1 MTDVRQHVYEKDNL
15 SHERVAPI
23 IQDNAL
29 SCVGRRTSLR
39 KCRVILRSP
48 DHNKVSHHEIH
59 VLNPPS
65 RICLRLQRTASK
77 LWFMHLC
84 GSTVPLLSN
93 VDFLAP
99 RANGS
104 DPNRVYYHIPIMN
117 MCIDGKSPNA
127 FLICED
133 IYHRLTDF
141 HHFHKSIL
149 EGTSATTVKF
159 HIKCSLSMILI
170 CRIHFFRQN
179 LSTVKNRECTIFV
192 IVVLHWYR
200 LLAQH
205 LRSRL
210 NT

>member
-1 MTDVRQHVYEKDNL
+1 MTDVCQHVYEKDNL

-29 SCVGRRTSLR
+29 SRVGRRTSLH
-39 KCRVILRSP
+39 KCRAISRSP

-59 VLNPPS
+59 VLSPPS

-84 GSTVPLLSN
+84 GSTVPLLSD

-104 DPNRVYYHIPIMN
+104 GPNRVYYH
-117 MCIDGKSPNA
+117 
-127 FLICED
+127 
-133 IYHRLTDF
+133 
-141 HHFHKSIL
+141 HFHKSIQ
-149 EGTSATTVKF
+149 EGTTATTVEF

-179 LSTVKNRECTIFV
+179 LLTVKDRERTVI

-200 LLAQH
+200 LLALY
-205 LRSRL
+205 LRYRL